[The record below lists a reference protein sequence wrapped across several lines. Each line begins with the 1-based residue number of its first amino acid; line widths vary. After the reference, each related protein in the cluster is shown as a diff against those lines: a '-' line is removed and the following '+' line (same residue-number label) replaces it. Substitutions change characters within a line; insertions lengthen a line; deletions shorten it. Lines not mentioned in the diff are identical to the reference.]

1 MNNSKLL
8 NNLEAIKG
16 FNPSD
21 STMKSIKRKL
31 IVPIVASETIKY
43 KYNIAILALILI
55 VTTGIVNIT
64 KNPMTSA
71 TKIVNSSIS
80 EYSEVNL
87 DKSSIALA
95 TLNLNGEPGK
105 YTKEECEEIY
115 NKFYVYIENYKLKLD
130 NSNNLEDKRI
140 YQKIV
145 TLEGEMTA
153 KWPKYQ

>member
-1 MNNSKLL
+1 MNNSKIL

-31 IVPIVASETIKY
+31 IVPIVASEAIKY
-43 KYNIAILALILI
+43 KYNIAVLALILI

-64 KNPMTSA
+64 KNPMTRA
-71 TKIVNSSIS
+71 TKIVESSIS

-87 DKSSIALA
+87 DKSSKALA

-115 NKFYVYIENYKLKLD
+115 NKFYVYIENYKLELD

-140 YQKIV
+140 HQKIV
-145 TLEGEMTA
+145 NLEDEMAA
-153 KWPKYQ
+153 KWPKSQ